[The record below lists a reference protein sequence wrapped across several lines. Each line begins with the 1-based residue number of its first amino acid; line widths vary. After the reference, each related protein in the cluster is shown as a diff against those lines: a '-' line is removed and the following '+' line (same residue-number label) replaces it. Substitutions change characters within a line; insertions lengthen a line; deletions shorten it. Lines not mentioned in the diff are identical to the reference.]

1 VAHLLDYLADRV
13 LLCDGAMG
21 TETQA
26 RNLDIVHDFHN
37 HENCT
42 EILTESRPDL
52 VREIHRNYL
61 AAGSDAIQTNSFGG
75 SPITLNE
82 FGIADKAFALNKLS
96 AELARETI
104 AEFAHDGRS
113 RFVFGSLGPG
123 TRLPSLGHVAYQPL
137 EDALTV
143 QCDGLVAGGVD
154 AILIET
160 CQDPLQ
166 IKAAVNG
173 AKRARVKAGLD
184 IPIFVQVTVE
194 TTGTLLVGAD
204 IAAAATII
212 DALDVAGLGLNCA
225 TGPREMAEHVKWLGD
240 NWPRL
245 ISVQPNAGLPELV
258 SGRTQYPL
266 SPQELA
272 QWLERFVLEDGANI
286 IGGCCGTEAK
296 HIAALDAMLRR
307 IGRDRPR
314 PVPKSRQPAWTPS
327 VASLYG
333 QVSLRQENAYLSI
346 GERCNANGSRA
357 FRRLQE
363 QHDWDGCVEM
373 GREQVKEGSHTLD
386 LCTAFVGRDEIADM
400 TEMVTRMRGSVNA
413 PLVVDSTE
421 FPVLE
426 AAMRLYG
433 GKPIINSINFEDG
446 EEAADKRLGLARRF
460 GAAVIALTIDETG
473 MAKEVDHKLALARRL
488 YDFACVKHG
497 LPPSDL
503 LFDPLTFTICTGNED
518 DRKLGLNTLDAIARI
533 AKELPECQIILG
545 LSNISFGLNPPARQ
559 VLNSV
564 FLDHALKRGMTGAI
578 VHFSRILPQHR
589 IPEAEWQVAEDLI
602 FDRRRDGYDPLQAF
616 IALFEDRTVEK
627 AEKQGRPE
635 NLEERLA
642 YRIVEGDRLD
652 LEADLDLAMQA
663 HSPLDIINEHLLGG
677 MKTVGDLFGAGKMQ
691 LPFVLQSAETMKT
704 AVKYLEPHME
714 RVEGQ
719 EKGTVVLATVR
730 GDVHDIGKNLVDI
743 ILTNNGY
750 RVVNLG
756 IKQPIGAILDAAK
769 EHRAHAIGMSG
780 LLVKSTVVMRENLEE
795 MSRMGLDVPVMLGGA
810 ALTRRYVE
818 EDCVKAYE
826 AGRVAYARDAF
837 DGLALMDR
845 IVGNDFD
852 FYLAEAQEKNAT
864 RPKNESRK
872 LGRAAD
878 ARVLRP
884 VDFEEIRLRRA
895 ELTSGV
901 AVPTP
906 PFWGARVLERVPVK
920 SVAPYLNERMLYQF
934 QWGFRKE
941 GRSLADYKKWARGE
955 LRPLLSRI
963 MDIAIR
969 EQILQPQA
977 SYGYWP
983 CAAQGNAV
991 MLFDPDGSGREVARF
1006 DFPRQNKRD
1015 GLCIADFFRD
1025 IDSPERDVIGLQ
1037 VVTMGSRAS
1046 EAAREWFAA
1055 DRYQDYLYL
1064 HGLSVEMAEAFAEYV
1079 HKRIRG
1085 ELGFA
1090 AEEARDH
1097 DEMLAQGYRGSRYSF
1112 GYPACPNLSDQ
1123 AQLLTLLKADRIG
1136 LALTDEDQL
1145 DPEQSTSA
1153 IVVHHPQAKYFSV

>member
-1 VAHLLDYLADRV
+1 
-13 LLCDGAMG
+13 
-21 TETQA
+21 
-26 RNLDIVHDFHN
+26 NLDIVRDFHN

-52 VREIHRNYL
+52 VREIHRGYL

-96 AELARETI
+96 AELARETL
-104 AEFAHDGRS
+104 AEFAHDGRA

-173 AKRARVKAGLD
+173 AKRARAAAMKD

-212 DALDVAGLGLNCA
+212 DALDVNGLGLNCA
-225 TGPREMAEHVKWLGD
+225 TGPREMAEHVKWLGE

-266 SPQELA
+266 SPEELA

-286 IGGCCGTEAK
+286 IGGCCGTEPK

-314 PVPKSRQPAWTPS
+314 PVPKSRKPVWTS
-327 VASLYG
+327 AVASLYS

-373 GREQVKEGSHTLD
+373 GREQAKEGSHTLD
-386 LCTAFVGRDEIADM
+386 LCTAFVGRDEVADM
-400 TEMVTRMRGSVNA
+400 TEMVTRMRGAVNA

-421 FPVLE
+421 YPVLE

-446 EEAADKRLGLARRF
+446 EDAAHKRLELARRF
-460 GAAVIALTIDETG
+460 GAAVIALTIDERG
-473 MAKEVDHKLALARRL
+473 MAKEVDDKIAVAKRL
-488 YDFACVKHG
+488 YDFAVNQHG

-518 DRKLGLNTLDAIARI
+518 DRKLGLNTLDAIERI

-652 LEADLDLAMQA
+652 LEADLDLAMQS

-677 MKTVGDLFGAGKMQ
+677 MKTVGELFGAGKMQ

-818 EDCVKAYE
+818 EDCVKAYQ

-852 FYLAEAQEKNAT
+852 GYLAEVQEKNLS
-864 RPKNESRK
+864 RPKNQSRK

-884 VDFEEIRLRRA
+884 IDLEEIRIRRA
-895 ELTSGV
+895 ELTAGQS
-901 AVPTP
+901 VPVP
-906 PFWGARVLERVPVK
+906 PFWGPRVLERVPVK

-941 GRSLADYKKWARGE
+941 GRSLADYKKWARTE

-969 EQILQPQA
+969 ENILQPQA

-983 CAAQGNAV
+983 CAAQGNEV
-991 MLFDPDGSGREVARF
+991 VLFDPDGALGGREREVARF

-1025 IDSPERDVIGLQ
+1025 IDNPERDVIGLQ
-1037 VVTMGSRAS
+1037 VVTMGRRAS

-1112 GYPACPNLSDQ
+1112 GYPACPNLADQ
-1123 AQLLTLLKADRIG
+1123 AQLLTLLQADQIG
-1136 LALTDEDQL
+1136 IALTDEDQL